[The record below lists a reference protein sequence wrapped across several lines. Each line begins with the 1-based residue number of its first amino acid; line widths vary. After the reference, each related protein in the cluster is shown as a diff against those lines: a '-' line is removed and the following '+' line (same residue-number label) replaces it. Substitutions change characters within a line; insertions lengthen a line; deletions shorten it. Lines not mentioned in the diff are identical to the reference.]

1 MKEKLNILL
10 SATKRFKSSALSVLL
25 VIALLLVPLTGCGG
39 NKEPEDTSSV
49 SSEYNSESESE
60 SASESEQDSTGETT
74 SETESESTSTSETES
89 ETESES
95 ESESETE
102 IKKPDT
108 GNKPDNNVGNTENND
123 KTDKDKTDKD
133 NTDNNNT
140 GNNNNTGDSNTG
152 NNDNTGDN
160 NTGNNDNTGDS
171 NTGNTGNTGDSNTG
185 DNDNTGSQTGGNNTS
200 KDLNTPGISLS
211 DIPAYS
217 KDYYIVLNN
226 NIPHFSTDNLATD
239 CYEYYSELDSLGRCG
254 VAYACLGTDLL
265 PTEDRGSIS
274 SVKPTGWHT
283 TSYTCVP
290 GQSLYNRSHL
300 IAFSLAGENA
310 NKKNLISGTQHL
322 NQIEMQK
329 FESQVL
335 DYIKETG
342 NHVLYRVTPFFEG
355 NNLIAT
361 GVQMEGWSIE
371 DNGEDICFNVF
382 IYNVQDGITI
392 DYATGESYETNQ
404 DDNTSSDTPENAQ
417 YVVNGNNGK
426 IHKISCGNASG
437 LTNPIYCETLEEAEA
452 ESAKIKG
459 SAQYAGCC
467 MG

>member
-1 MKEKLNILL
+1 MHKMQKKRNILL
-10 SATKRFKSSALSVLL
+10 SAGKKLKLSTLRILL
-25 VIALLLVPLTGCGG
+25 TIILLLVPLAACG
-39 NKEPEDTSSV
+39 NTNDSEDTSSV
-49 SSEYNSESESE
+49 SSE
-60 SASESEQDSTGETT
+60 
-74 SETESESTSTSETES
+74 SETESKSLSDSDIEHES
-89 ETESES
+89 ESDTSSKTESES
-95 ESESETE
+95 DTTPETEPESEKEPESESQ
-102 IKKPDT
+102 KPDA
-108 GNKPDNNVGNTENND
+108 GNKTDDSDNND
-123 KTDKDKTDKD
+123 
-133 NTDNNNT
+133 
-140 GNNNNTGDSNTG
+140 NTG
-152 NNDNTGDN
+152 NNDNTDINDN
-160 NTGNNDNTGDS
+160 TGNKDNTDNNDNAGNNDNNGNTGNNDNTS
-171 NTGNTGNTGDSNTG
+171 N
-185 DNDNTGSQTGGNNTS
+185 NDNNGDTGSQNGGSNTS

-226 NIPHFSTDNLATD
+226 NTPHFATDNLAAD
-239 CYEYYSELDSLGRCG
+239 CYEFYSPLDSLGRCG

-274 SVKPTGWHT
+274 SVKPSGWHS
-283 TSYTCVP
+283 TSYSCVP
-290 GQSLYNRSHL
+290 GGSLYNRSHL

-310 NKKNLISGTQHL
+310 NESNLISGTQHL

-329 FESQVL
+329 FENLVL

-382 IYNVQDGITI
+382 IYNVQDGISI
-392 DYATGESYETNQ
+392 DYATGASYETNPG
-404 DDNTSSDTPENAQ
+404 DDTTSDVPEDAL

-426 IHKISCGNASG
+426 IHKITCGNAKG
-437 LTNPIYCETLEEAEA
+437 LSKPIYCRTLEEAEA
-452 ESAKIKG
+452 ESAKLEG

-467 MG
+467 MK

>member
-1 MKEKLNILL
+1 MHDMKEKLNILL

-123 KTDKDKTDKD
+123 KTDKD

-160 NTGNNDNTGDS
+160 TGNN
-171 NTGNTGNTGDSNTG
+171 GNTGDSNTG